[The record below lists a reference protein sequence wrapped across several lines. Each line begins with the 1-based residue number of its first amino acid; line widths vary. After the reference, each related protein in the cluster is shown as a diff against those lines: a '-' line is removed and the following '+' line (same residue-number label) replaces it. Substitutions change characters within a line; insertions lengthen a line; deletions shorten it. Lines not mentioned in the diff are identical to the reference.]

1 MAELFR
7 KNGGRSNALR
17 TGPVVTRPEPRIVL
31 DPEVE
36 RRLAGIRFHFP
47 ESMAGRLTG
56 VHRSAQPGV
65 SVEFSDHKEYS
76 PGDDIRQLNWKV
88 YARSDKFYV
97 RQFAKDTH
105 AAVCL
110 VLDCSGSMFYRSEA
124 VRVTKAE
131 HAAGLALALCYLFLR
146 QNDSVGLL
154 AVRGSHMTD
163 FVPPRSHA
171 SQLVTVQEHLDAAVT
186 GKAASSD
193 HHEGPTSLAEGLE
206 FLVSRRTRR
215 SAVIVLSDLFMELE
229 EFLPYLRY
237 LVAGGSH
244 VWLVQV
250 LDPSELDLH
259 PGKSERT
266 FPFQGA
272 VFFRSAE
279 TGHGILMDARLARAD
294 YLARFNAYQDDLRE
308 RCAEAGI
315 EFSPCNTD
323 TAPSEFILEHLT
335 RRR

>member
-1 MAELFR
+1 LAEPIR
-7 KNGGRSNALR
+7 RNGSSGKLPPAGREAA
-17 TGPVVTRPEPRIVL
+17 PPEPLIVL

-47 ESMAGRLTG
+47 ESMDGRLTG

-76 PGDDIRQLNWKV
+76 PGDDIRHLNWKV

-105 AAVCL
+105 ATVCL
-110 VLDCSGSMFYRSEA
+110 VLDCSGSMFYRSQTVE
-124 VRVTKAE
+124 RSKAE

-154 AVRGSHMTD
+154 SVRGHRLTD

-171 SQLVTVQEHLDAAVT
+171 SQLVTVQEHLDRAVT
-186 GKAASSD
+186 GKAASPD
-193 HHEGPTSLAEGLE
+193 HNEGPTSLAEGLE

-215 SAVIVLSDLFMELE
+215 SAVIVLSDLFMDTP

-237 LVAGGSH
+237 LKSGGSH

-250 LDPSELDLH
+250 LDPAELDLH
-259 PGKSERT
+259 PGKTERT

-272 VFFRSAE
+272 MFFRSVE

-294 YLARFNAYQDDLRE
+294 YLARFKAFQDDLHE

-315 EFSPCNTD
+315 ELSQCNTD
-323 TAPSEFILEHLT
+323 TAPAEFILEHLK